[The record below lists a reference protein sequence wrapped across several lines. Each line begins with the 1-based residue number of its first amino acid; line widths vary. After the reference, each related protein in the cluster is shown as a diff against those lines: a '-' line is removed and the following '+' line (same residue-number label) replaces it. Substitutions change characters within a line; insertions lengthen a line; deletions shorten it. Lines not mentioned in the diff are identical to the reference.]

1 MLNKV
6 VVLLFIVAC
15 SYGTYSI
22 MEELTMKHKTHKTAN
37 YFSIEDETIYAINF
51 PCTIN
56 PVNDSTQTIPLNSE
70 LINSLAPSIPENCSV
85 YFSKRRG
92 LVVFESTYDWTQI
105 ALKSLFTN
113 GKHQVKFT
121 GIRELSYGKFN
132 GHYTKNIL
140 VLRAPEVS
148 KKTSLLSFN
157 IDRKAS
163 RSRIEISEDGS
174 KVTDYYEKTDGQIS
188 YSSNMTKGNLATNA
202 DDQSTFSQFIPSSF
216 DAYTFFEL
224 NYLTAIDS
232 VFDACVLS
240 KWIETGL
247 LILKKNDKSI
257 FIMDMK
263 QGQRAIDNLNEVLGM
278 EDTDENFRYLK
289 NFKLTQTDN
298 ENTSE
303 GYFITDIQNFV
314 VLSKDKTLF
323 DAIGAEISLGNS
335 LNKNQKKSNRVFSGL
350 PKNVLYRSY
359 EVNNSSSTISK
370 AGEKWITTNYVRE
383 QDKLNIEEDQS
394 KSYFSMNPSEKINS
408 FYAYSG
414 RGNTFL
420 ITASNKWIR
429 FENGIR
435 KWEKTFDKKVVAK
448 PKLMEMSTE
457 QNQDISILFEDE
469 ALIVDKDGRIL
480 NRFPTSGSVHP
491 IRFRLRKKISFLI
504 PNVNTMTVTDN
515 DGQALSTY
523 SFSSRILDMV
533 LFKENGRKYVG
544 VLCEKMLFIIDLEQK
559 RTKRKFPLEDKHSL
573 LNFAEKSLIISSDK
587 NQTIDLNGIRSSVK
601 SPEGFDFKTAYVN
614 SNNLEL
620 LFTKGN
626 EIISMN
632 SSGQFIGK
640 KSINCTSIDHV
651 VVYAKDNR
659 QIQIGVLDGIE
670 NKIVLLNSNN
680 FTEQRQ
686 KRHGEKNLQLT
697 TYNDRGISITT
708 FLGDK
713 LIQYTKF

>member
-6 VVLLFIVAC
+6 VVLLLIVAC

-22 MEELTMKHKTHKTAN
+22 MEELTLKNKTHKTAN

-56 PVNDSTQTIPLNSE
+56 PVNESTQTIPLNSE

-92 LVVFESTYDWTQI
+92 LVVFESNYDWTQI

-121 GIRELSYGKFN
+121 GNRELSYGKFN

-140 VLRAPEVS
+140 VLRAPKVS
-148 KKTSLLSFN
+148 KKTSLLSFK

-163 RSRIEISEDGS
+163 RSMIEISEDGS

-224 NYLTAIDS
+224 NYLSAIDS

-247 LILKKNDKSI
+247 LILKNNEKRI

-263 QGQRAIDNLNEVLGM
+263 EGQRALDNLNEVLGI

-298 ENTSE
+298 ETTSE
-303 GYFITDIQNFV
+303 GYYITDIQNFV
-314 VLSKDKTLF
+314 ILSKDKTLF
-323 DAIGAEISLGNS
+323 DELGAEISLGNS
-335 LNKNQKKSNRVFSGL
+335 LNKNQKKSIRVFSGL

-370 AGEKWITTNYVRE
+370 AGEKWITTNYFRE
-383 QDKLNIEEDQS
+383 QDKLDTEEDQS

-435 KWEKTFDKKVVAK
+435 MWEKTFDKKVVAK

-491 IRFRLRKKISFLI
+491 IRFKLRKKISFLI

-515 DGQALSTY
+515 DGQTLSTY

-559 RTKRKFPLEDKHSL
+559 RTKRKFPLEDKYNL
-573 LNFAEKSLIISSDK
+573 LNFAEKSVIISSDK

-659 QIQIGVLDGIE
+659 RIQIGVLDGIE
-670 NKIVLLNSNN
+670 NKIVLLDSNN
-680 FTEQRQ
+680 LTEQGQ

-697 TYNDRGISITT
+697 TYDDRGISITT

>member
-6 VVLLFIVAC
+6 VVLLFTVAC

-22 MEELTMKHKTHKTAN
+22 MEELTLKHKTHKTAN

-148 KKTSLLSFN
+148 KKISLLSFN

-263 QGQRAIDNLNEVLGM
+263 QGQRAIDNLNEVLGI

-289 NFKLTQTDN
+289 NFKLLQTDN
-298 ENTSE
+298 ETTSE

-323 DAIGAEISLGNS
+323 DELGAEISLGNS

-383 QDKLNIEEDQS
+383 QDKLNTEEDQS

-573 LNFAEKSLIISSDK
+573 LNFSEKSVIISSDK
-587 NQTIDLNGIRSSVK
+587 NQTIDLNGNRSSVE

-632 SSGQFIGK
+632 SAGQFIGK

-651 VVYAKDNR
+651 VVYAKVNKP
-659 QIQIGVLDGIE
+659 IQIGVLDGIE
-670 NKIVLLNSNN
+670 NKIVLLSSNN
-680 FTEQRQ
+680 FIELGE

-697 TYNDRGISITT
+697 TYDDRGISITT

>member
-6 VVLLFIVAC
+6 VVLLFTVAC

-22 MEELTMKHKTHKTAN
+22 MEELTLKHKTHKTAN

-148 KKTSLLSFN
+148 KKISLLSFN

-263 QGQRAIDNLNEVLGM
+263 QGQRAIDNLNEVLGI

-298 ENTSE
+298 ETTSE

-323 DAIGAEISLGNS
+323 DELGAEISLGNS

-515 DGQALSTY
+515 DGQTLSTY

-573 LNFAEKSLIISSDK
+573 LNFSEKSVIISSDK
-587 NQTIDLNGIRSSVK
+587 NQTIDLNGNRSSVE

-632 SSGQFIGK
+632 SAGQFIGK

-651 VVYAKDNR
+651 VVYAKVNKP
-659 QIQIGVLDGIE
+659 IQIGVLDGIE
-670 NKIVLLNSNN
+670 NKIVLLSSNN
-680 FTEQRQ
+680 FIELGE

-697 TYNDRGISITT
+697 TYDDRGISITT

>member
-6 VVLLFIVAC
+6 VVLLFTVAC

-22 MEELTMKHKTHKTAN
+22 MEELTLKHKTHKTAN

-148 KKTSLLSFN
+148 KKISLLSFN

-263 QGQRAIDNLNEVLGM
+263 QGQRAIDNLNEVLGI

-298 ENTSE
+298 ETTSE

-323 DAIGAEISLGNS
+323 DELSAEISLGNS
-335 LNKNQKKSNRVFSGL
+335 LNKNQKKSIRVFSGL

-573 LNFAEKSLIISSDK
+573 LNFSEKSVIISSDK
-587 NQTIDLNGIRSSVK
+587 NQTIDLNGNRSSVE

-632 SSGQFIGK
+632 SAGQFIGK

-651 VVYAKDNR
+651 VVYAKVNKP
-659 QIQIGVLDGIE
+659 IQIGVLDGIE
-670 NKIVLLNSNN
+670 NKIVLLSSNN
-680 FTEQRQ
+680 FIELGE

-697 TYNDRGISITT
+697 TYDDRGISITT

>member
-6 VVLLFIVAC
+6 VVFVLIVAS

-22 MEELTMKHKTHKTAN
+22 MEELTLKHKTHKTAN

-51 PCTIN
+51 PCAIN
-56 PVNDSTQTIPLNSE
+56 PVNETTQTIPLNSE

-92 LVVFESTYDWTQI
+92 LVVFESKYDWTQS
-105 ALKSLFTN
+105 ALKSLFIN

-121 GIRELSYGKFN
+121 GIRELSYGEFN
-132 GHYTKNIL
+132 GNYSKNIL
-140 VLRAPEVS
+140 ILRAPKVS

-157 IDRKAS
+157 IDKKAS
-163 RSRIEISEDGS
+163 RSVIEIIEDS
-174 KVTDYYEKTDGQIS
+174 AKVTDYYEKTNGLIS
-188 YSSNMTKGNLATNA
+188 YTSNTKKGNLATNA
-202 DDQSTFSQFIPSSF
+202 DDQKTFSQFIPSSF

-224 NYLTAIDS
+224 NYLTATDS
-232 VFDACVLS
+232 VFDACLFS
-240 KWIETGL
+240 DWIETGL
-247 LILKKNDKSI
+247 LMLKKNDKSI

-263 QGQRAIDNLNEVLGM
+263 EGQRALDNLNEILGVANN
-278 EDTDENFRYLK
+278 DENFRYLK
-289 NFKLTQTDN
+289 NFKLTLTDN
-298 ENTSE
+298 KSTSN
-303 GYFITDIQNFV
+303 GYYITDIQNFV
-314 VLSKDKTLF
+314 ILSKDKELF
-323 DAIGAEISLGNS
+323 DVLGAEISLGNS
-335 LNKNQKKSNRVFSGL
+335 LNKNQKKSDRVYSGL

-359 EVNNSSSTISK
+359 EINNSSSTISK
-370 AGEKWITTNYVRE
+370 AGEKWITTNYIRE
-383 QDKLNIEEDQS
+383 LDKLESEKDAS
-394 KSYFSMNPSEKINS
+394 SSYFSMNPSEKINS

-435 KWEKTFDKKVVAK
+435 MWEKTFDKKVVAK

-491 IRFRLRKKISFLI
+491 IRFRLRRKISFLI

-533 LFKENGRKYVG
+533 LFKENDRKYAG

-559 RTKRKFPLEDKHSL
+559 RTKRKFPLEDKYGL
-573 LNFAEKSLIISSDK
+573 LNFAEKSVIISSDK
-587 NQTIDLNGIRSSVK
+587 KHTIDLYGNRSSVE

-632 SSGQFIGK
+632 SAGQFIGK

-651 VVYAKDNR
+651 VVYAKDNKP
-659 QIQIGVLDGIE
+659 IQIGVLDGIE
-670 NKIVLLNSNN
+670 NKIVLLSSNN
-680 FTEQRQ
+680 FTELGE

-697 TYNDRGISITT
+697 TYDDRGISITT

>member
-1 MLNKV
+1 
-6 VVLLFIVAC
+6 
-15 SYGTYSI
+15 
-22 MEELTMKHKTHKTAN
+22 
-37 YFSIEDETIYAINF
+37 
-51 PCTIN
+51 
-56 PVNDSTQTIPLNSE
+56 
-70 LINSLAPSIPENCSV
+70 
-85 YFSKRRG
+85 
-92 LVVFESTYDWTQI
+92 
-105 ALKSLFTN
+105 
-113 GKHQVKFT
+113 
-121 GIRELSYGKFN
+121 LSYGEFN
-132 GHYTKNIL
+132 GNYSKNIL
-140 VLRAPEVS
+140 ILRAPKVS

-157 IDRKAS
+157 IDKKAS
-163 RSRIEISEDGS
+163 RSVIQIIDDSA
-174 KVTDYYEKTDGQIS
+174 KVTDYYEKTNGLIS
-188 YSSNMTKGNLATNA
+188 YTSNAKKGNLATNA
-202 DDQSTFSQFIPSSF
+202 DDQKTFSQFIPSNF

-224 NYLTAIDS
+224 NYLTATDS
-232 VFDACVLS
+232 VFDACLFS
-240 KWIETGL
+240 DWIETGL
-247 LILKKNDKSI
+247 LMLKKNDKSI

-263 QGQRAIDNLNEVLGM
+263 EGQRALDNLNEVLGVANN
-278 EDTDENFRYLK
+278 DENFRYLK
-289 NFKLTQTDN
+289 NFKLTLTDTKS
-298 ENTSE
+298 TSN
-303 GYFITDIQNFV
+303 GYYITDIQNFV
-314 VLSKDKTLF
+314 ILSKDKELF
-323 DAIGAEISLGNS
+323 DALGTEISLGNS
-335 LNKNQKKSNRVFSGL
+335 LNKNQKKSDRVYSGL

-359 EVNNSSSTISK
+359 EINNSSSTISK
-370 AGEKWITTNYVRE
+370 AGEKWITTNYIRE
-383 QDKLNIEEDQS
+383 QDKLESEKDAS
-394 KSYFSMNPSEKINS
+394 SSYFSMNPSEKINS

-435 KWEKTFDKKVVAK
+435 MWEKTFDKKVVAK

-469 ALIVDKDGRIL
+469 ALIVDKEGRIL

-491 IRFRLRKKISFLI
+491 IRFRLRRKISFLI

-533 LFKENGRKYVG
+533 LFKENDRKYAG

-559 RTKRKFPLEDKHSL
+559 RTKRKFPLEDKYGL
-573 LNFAEKSLIISSDK
+573 LNFAEKSVIISSDK
-587 NQTIDLNGIRSSVK
+587 KHTIDLNGIRSSVE

-632 SSGQFIGK
+632 SAGQFIGK

-651 VVYAKDNR
+651 VVYAKDNKP
-659 QIQIGVLDGIE
+659 IQIGVLDGIE

-680 FTEQRQ
+680 FTELGE

-697 TYNDRGISITT
+697 TYDDRGISITT

>member
-6 VVLLFIVAC
+6 VVLLFTVAC

-22 MEELTMKHKTHKTAN
+22 MEELTLKHKTHKTAN

-148 KKTSLLSFN
+148 KKISLLSFN

-224 NYLTAIDS
+224 NYLSAIDS

-263 QGQRAIDNLNEVLGM
+263 QGQRAIDNLNEVLGI

-298 ENTSE
+298 ETTSE

-323 DAIGAEISLGNS
+323 DELGAEISLGNS

-573 LNFAEKSLIISSDK
+573 LNFSEKSVIISSDK
-587 NQTIDLNGIRSSVK
+587 NQTIDLNGNRSSVE

-632 SSGQFIGK
+632 SAGQFIGK

-651 VVYAKDNR
+651 VVYAKVNKP
-659 QIQIGVLDGIE
+659 IQIGVLDGIE
-670 NKIVLLNSNN
+670 NKIVLLSSNN
-680 FTEQRQ
+680 FIELGE

-697 TYNDRGISITT
+697 TYDDRGISITT

>member
-1 MLNKV
+1 M
-6 VVLLFIVAC
+6 I
-15 SYGTYSI
+15 
-22 MEELTMKHKTHKTAN
+22 
-37 YFSIEDETIYAINF
+37 
-51 PCTIN
+51 
-56 PVNDSTQTIPLNSE
+56 
-70 LINSLAPSIPENCSV
+70 
-85 YFSKRRG
+85 
-92 LVVFESTYDWTQI
+92 
-105 ALKSLFTN
+105 
-113 GKHQVKFT
+113 
-121 GIRELSYGKFN
+121 
-132 GHYTKNIL
+132 
-140 VLRAPEVS
+140 LRAPKVS

-157 IDRKAS
+157 IDKKAS
-163 RSRIEISEDGS
+163 RSVIEIIDDRV
-174 KVTDYYEKTDGQIS
+174 KVTDYYEKTNGLIS
-188 YSSNMTKGNLATNA
+188 YTSNPKKGNLPTNA
-202 DDQSTFSQFIPSSF
+202 DDQKTFSQFIPSSF

-224 NYLTAIDS
+224 DYLTATDS
-232 VFDACVLS
+232 VFDACLFS
-240 KWIETGL
+240 DWIETGL
-247 LILKKNDKSI
+247 LMLKKNDKSI

-263 QGQRAIDNLNEVLGM
+263 EGQRALDNLNEVLGVANN
-278 EDTDENFRYLK
+278 DENFRYLK
-289 NFKLTQTDN
+289 NFKLTLTDTKS
-298 ENTSE
+298 TSN
-303 GYFITDIQNFV
+303 GYYITDIQNFV
-314 VLSKDKTLF
+314 ILSKDKELF
-323 DAIGAEISLGNS
+323 DALGAEISLGNS
-335 LNKNQKKSNRVFSGL
+335 LNKNQKKSDRVYSGL

-359 EVNNSSSTISK
+359 EINNSSSTISK
-370 AGEKWITTNYVRE
+370 AGEKWITTNYIRE
-383 QDKLNIEEDQS
+383 LDKLESEKDAS
-394 KSYFSMNPSEKINS
+394 SSYFSMNPSEKINS

-435 KWEKTFDKKVVAK
+435 MWEKTFYKKVVAK

-491 IRFRLRKKISFLI
+491 IRFRLRRKISFLI

-533 LFKENGRKYVG
+533 LFKENDRKYAG

-559 RTKRKFPLEDKHSL
+559 RTKRKFPLEDKYGL
-573 LNFAEKSLIISSDK
+573 LNFAEKSVIISSDK
-587 NQTIDLNGIRSSVK
+587 KHTIDLNGNRSSVE

-632 SSGQFIGK
+632 SAGQFIGK

-651 VVYAKDNR
+651 VVYAKDNKP
-659 QIQIGVLDGIE
+659 IQIGVLDGIE

-680 FTEQRQ
+680 FTEQGQ

-697 TYNDRGISITT
+697 TYDDRGISITT

>member
-6 VVLLFIVAC
+6 VVLLFTVAC

-22 MEELTMKHKTHKTAN
+22 MEELTLKHKTHKTAN

-148 KKTSLLSFN
+148 KKISLLSFN

-263 QGQRAIDNLNEVLGM
+263 QGQRAIDNLNEVLGI

-298 ENTSE
+298 ETTSE

-323 DAIGAEISLGNS
+323 DELGAEISLGNS

-435 KWEKTFDKKVVAK
+435 MWEKTFDKKVVAK

-491 IRFRLRKKISFLI
+491 IRFKLRKKISFLI

-573 LNFAEKSLIISSDK
+573 LNFSEKSVIISSDK
-587 NQTIDLNGIRSSVK
+587 NQTIDLNGNRSSVE

-632 SSGQFIGK
+632 SAGQFIGK

-651 VVYAKDNR
+651 VVYAKVNKP
-659 QIQIGVLDGIE
+659 IQIGVLDGIE
-670 NKIVLLNSNN
+670 NKIVLLSSNN
-680 FTEQRQ
+680 FIELGE

-697 TYNDRGISITT
+697 TYDDRGISITT

>member
-6 VVLLFIVAC
+6 VVLLFTVAC

-22 MEELTMKHKTHKTAN
+22 MEELTLKHKTHKTAN

-148 KKTSLLSFN
+148 KKISLLSFN

-263 QGQRAIDNLNEVLGM
+263 QGQRAIDNLNEVLGI

-298 ENTSE
+298 ETTSE

-323 DAIGAEISLGNS
+323 DELGAEISLGNS

-383 QDKLNIEEDQS
+383 QDKLNTEEDQS

-573 LNFAEKSLIISSDK
+573 LNFSEKSVIISSDK
-587 NQTIDLNGIRSSVK
+587 NQTIDLNGNRSSVE

-632 SSGQFIGK
+632 SAGQFIGK

-651 VVYAKDNR
+651 VVYAKVNKP
-659 QIQIGVLDGIE
+659 IQIGVLDGIE
-670 NKIVLLNSNN
+670 NKIVLLSSNN
-680 FTEQRQ
+680 FIELGE

-697 TYNDRGISITT
+697 TYDDRGISITT

>member
-6 VVLLFIVAC
+6 VVLLFTVAC

-22 MEELTMKHKTHKTAN
+22 MEELTLKHKTHKTAN

-148 KKTSLLSFN
+148 KKISLLSFN

-216 DAYTFFEL
+216 DAYTFFEV

-263 QGQRAIDNLNEVLGM
+263 QGQRAIDNLNEVLGI

-298 ENTSE
+298 ETTSE

-323 DAIGAEISLGNS
+323 DELGAEISLGNS

-383 QDKLNIEEDQS
+383 QDKLNTEEDQS

-573 LNFAEKSLIISSDK
+573 LNFSEKSVIISSDK
-587 NQTIDLNGIRSSVK
+587 NQTIDLNGNRSSVE

-632 SSGQFIGK
+632 SAGQFIGK

-651 VVYAKDNR
+651 VVYAKVNKP
-659 QIQIGVLDGIE
+659 IQIGVLDGIE
-670 NKIVLLNSNN
+670 NKIVLLSSNN
-680 FTEQRQ
+680 FIELGE

-697 TYNDRGISITT
+697 TYDDRGISITT

>member
-6 VVLLFIVAC
+6 VVLLFTVAF

-22 MEELTMKHKTHKTAN
+22 MEELTLKHKTHKTAN

-121 GIRELSYGKFN
+121 GIRELSYGKFH

-148 KKTSLLSFN
+148 KKISLLSFN

-263 QGQRAIDNLNEVLGM
+263 QGQRAIDNLNEVLGI

-298 ENTSE
+298 ETTSE

-323 DAIGAEISLGNS
+323 DELGAEISLGNS

-383 QDKLNIEEDQS
+383 QDKLNTEEDQS

-573 LNFAEKSLIISSDK
+573 LNFSEKSVIISSDK
-587 NQTIDLNGIRSSVK
+587 NQTIDLNGNRSSVE

-632 SSGQFIGK
+632 SAGQFIGK

-651 VVYAKDNR
+651 VVYAKVNKP
-659 QIQIGVLDGIE
+659 IQIGVLDGIE
-670 NKIVLLNSNN
+670 NKIVLLSSNN
-680 FTEQRQ
+680 FIELGE

-697 TYNDRGISITT
+697 TYDDRGISITT

>member
-6 VVLLFIVAC
+6 VVLLFTVAC

-22 MEELTMKHKTHKTAN
+22 MEELTLKHKTHKTAN

-148 KKTSLLSFN
+148 KKISLLSFN

-247 LILKKNDKSI
+247 LILKNNEKSI

-263 QGQRAIDNLNEVLGM
+263 EGQRALDNLNEVLGI

-298 ENTSE
+298 ETTSE

-323 DAIGAEISLGNS
+323 DELGAEISLGNS

-573 LNFAEKSLIISSDK
+573 LNFSEKSVIISSDK
-587 NQTIDLNGIRSSVK
+587 NQTIDLNGNRSSVE

-632 SSGQFIGK
+632 SAGQFIGK

-651 VVYAKDNR
+651 VVYAKVNKP
-659 QIQIGVLDGIE
+659 IQIGVLDGIE
-670 NKIVLLNSNN
+670 NKIVLLSSNN
-680 FTEQRQ
+680 FIELGE

-697 TYNDRGISITT
+697 TYDDRGISITT

>member
-6 VVLLFIVAC
+6 VVLLFTVAC

-22 MEELTMKHKTHKTAN
+22 MEELTLKHKTHKTAN

-132 GHYTKNIL
+132 GQYTKNIL

-148 KKTSLLSFN
+148 KKISLLSFN

-263 QGQRAIDNLNEVLGM
+263 QGQRAIDNLNEVLGI

-298 ENTSE
+298 ETTSE

-323 DAIGAEISLGNS
+323 DELGAEISLGNS

-544 VLCEKMLFIIDLEQK
+544 GTL
-559 RTKRKFPLEDKHSL
+559 
-573 LNFAEKSLIISSDK
+573 
-587 NQTIDLNGIRSSVK
+587 
-601 SPEGFDFKTAYVN
+601 
-614 SNNLEL
+614 
-620 LFTKGN
+620 
-626 EIISMN
+626 
-632 SSGQFIGK
+632 
-640 KSINCTSIDHV
+640 
-651 VVYAKDNR
+651 
-659 QIQIGVLDGIE
+659 
-670 NKIVLLNSNN
+670 
-680 FTEQRQ
+680 
-686 KRHGEKNLQLT
+686 
-697 TYNDRGISITT
+697 
-708 FLGDK
+708 
-713 LIQYTKF
+713 

>member
-1 MLNKV
+1 M
-6 VVLLFIVAC
+6 
-15 SYGTYSI
+15 
-22 MEELTMKHKTHKTAN
+22 
-37 YFSIEDETIYAINF
+37 
-51 PCTIN
+51 
-56 PVNDSTQTIPLNSE
+56 
-70 LINSLAPSIPENCSV
+70 
-85 YFSKRRG
+85 
-92 LVVFESTYDWTQI
+92 
-105 ALKSLFTN
+105 
-113 GKHQVKFT
+113 
-121 GIRELSYGKFN
+121 
-132 GHYTKNIL
+132 

-148 KKTSLLSFN
+148 KKISLLSFN

-263 QGQRAIDNLNEVLGM
+263 QGQRAIDNLNEVLGI

-298 ENTSE
+298 ETTSE

-323 DAIGAEISLGNS
+323 DELGAEISLGNS

-573 LNFAEKSLIISSDK
+573 LNFSEKSVIISSDK
-587 NQTIDLNGIRSSVK
+587 NQTIDLNGNRSSVE

-632 SSGQFIGK
+632 SAGQFIGK

-651 VVYAKDNR
+651 VVYAKVNKP
-659 QIQIGVLDGIE
+659 IQIGVLDGIE
-670 NKIVLLNSNN
+670 NKIVLLSSNN
-680 FTEQRQ
+680 FIELGE

-697 TYNDRGISITT
+697 TYDDRGISITT

>member
-6 VVLLFIVAC
+6 VVLLLIVAC
-15 SYGTYSI
+15 SFGTYSI
-22 MEELTMKHKTHKTAN
+22 MEELTLIHKTHKPAN
-37 YFSIEDETIYAINF
+37 YFSIEDATIYAINF

-56 PVNDSTQTIPLNSE
+56 PVNESTQTIPLNSE

-92 LVVFESTYDWTQI
+92 LVVFESNYDWTQS
-105 ALKSLFTN
+105 ALKSLFAN
-113 GKHQVKFT
+113 GKHKVKFT
-121 GIRELSYGKFN
+121 GNRELSYGEFN
-132 GHYTKNIL
+132 GHFTKNIL
-140 VLRAPEVS
+140 VLRALKVS
-148 KKTSLLSFN
+148 NKTSLLSFN
-157 IDRKAS
+157 IDKKAS
-163 RSRIEISEDGS
+163 RSIIEISEDGS

-188 YSSNMTKGNLATNA
+188 YSSNIKKSNLATNA
-202 DDQSTFSQFIPSSF
+202 DDQSTFSQFIPSNF

-224 NYLTAIDS
+224 NYLAATDS

-247 LILKKNDKSI
+247 LILKNNEKRI

-263 QGQRAIDNLNEVLGM
+263 EGQRALDNLNEVLGI
-278 EDTDENFRYLK
+278 EDTDENFSYLK

-298 ENTSE
+298 ETSSE
-303 GYFITDIQNFV
+303 GYYIADIQNFV
-314 VLSKDKTLF
+314 ILSKDKMLF
-323 DAIGAEISLGNS
+323 DALGAEISLGNS

-350 PKNVLYRSY
+350 PKNVLHRSY

-383 QDKLNIEEDQS
+383 QDKLETEEDQS

-435 KWEKTFDKKVVAK
+435 MWEKTFDKKVVAK

-491 IRFRLRKKISFLI
+491 IRFKLRKKISFLI

-559 RTKRKFPLEDKHSL
+559 RTKRKFPLEDKYSL
-573 LNFAEKSLIISSDK
+573 LNFSEKSVIISSDK
-587 NQTIDLNGIRSSVK
+587 NQTIDLKGIRSSVK

-614 SNNLEL
+614 SNDLEL
-620 LFTKGN
+620 LFTKDN
-626 EIISMN
+626 EIMSMN
-632 SSGQFIGK
+632 SAGQFIGK

-680 FTEQRQ
+680 FTEQGQ

-697 TYNDRGISITT
+697 TYDDRGISITT

>member
-6 VVLLFIVAC
+6 VVLLFTVAC

-22 MEELTMKHKTHKTAN
+22 MEELTLKHKTHKTAN

-148 KKTSLLSFN
+148 KKISLLSFN

-263 QGQRAIDNLNEVLGM
+263 QGQRAIDNLNEVLGI

-298 ENTSE
+298 ETTSE

-323 DAIGAEISLGNS
+323 DELGAEISLGNS

-573 LNFAEKSLIISSDK
+573 LNFSEKSVIISSDK
-587 NQTIDLNGIRSSVK
+587 NQTIDLNGNRSSVE

-632 SSGQFIGK
+632 SAGQFIGK

-651 VVYAKDNR
+651 VVYAKVNKP
-659 QIQIGVLDGIE
+659 IQIGVLDGIE
-670 NKIVLLNSNN
+670 NKIVLLSSNN
-680 FTEQRQ
+680 FIELGE

-697 TYNDRGISITT
+697 TYDDRGISITT

>member
-6 VVLLFIVAC
+6 VVLLFTVAC

-22 MEELTMKHKTHKTAN
+22 MEELTLKHKTHKTAN

-148 KKTSLLSFN
+148 KKISLLSFN

-263 QGQRAIDNLNEVLGM
+263 QGQRAIDNLNEVLGI

-298 ENTSE
+298 ETTSE

-323 DAIGAEISLGNS
+323 DELGAEISLGNS

-435 KWEKTFDKKVVAK
+435 MWEKTFDKKVVAK

-573 LNFAEKSLIISSDK
+573 LNFSEKSVIISSDK
-587 NQTIDLNGIRSSVK
+587 NQTIDLNGNRSSVE

-632 SSGQFIGK
+632 SAGQFIGK

-651 VVYAKDNR
+651 VVYAKVNKP
-659 QIQIGVLDGIE
+659 IQIGVLDGIE
-670 NKIVLLNSNN
+670 NKIVLLSSNN
-680 FTEQRQ
+680 FIELGE

-697 TYNDRGISITT
+697 TYDDRGISITT

>member
-6 VVLLFIVAC
+6 VVLLFTVAF

-22 MEELTMKHKTHKTAN
+22 MEELTLKHKTHKTAN

-121 GIRELSYGKFN
+121 GIRELSYGKFH

-148 KKTSLLSFN
+148 KKISLLSFN

-216 DAYTFFEL
+216 DAYTFFEV

-263 QGQRAIDNLNEVLGM
+263 QGQRAIDNLNEVLGI

-298 ENTSE
+298 ETTSE

-323 DAIGAEISLGNS
+323 DDLGAEISLGNS

-383 QDKLNIEEDQS
+383 QDKLNTEEDQS

-573 LNFAEKSLIISSDK
+573 LNFSEKSVIISSDK
-587 NQTIDLNGIRSSVK
+587 NQTIDLNGNRSSVE

-632 SSGQFIGK
+632 SAGQFIGK

-651 VVYAKDNR
+651 VVYAKVNKP
-659 QIQIGVLDGIE
+659 IQIGVLDGIE
-670 NKIVLLNSNN
+670 NKIVLLSSNN
-680 FTEQRQ
+680 FIELGE

-697 TYNDRGISITT
+697 TYDDRGISITT

>member
-1 MLNKV
+1 
-6 VVLLFIVAC
+6 
-15 SYGTYSI
+15 
-22 MEELTMKHKTHKTAN
+22 MEELTLNHKTHKTAN

-51 PCTIN
+51 PYTRN
-56 PVNDSTQTIPLNSE
+56 PVNESTHTIPLNSE

-85 YFSKRRG
+85 YYSKRRG
-92 LVVFESTYDWTQI
+92 LVVFESNYDWTQS
-105 ALKSLFTN
+105 ALKSLFAN

-121 GIRELSYGKFN
+121 GTRELSYGKFN

-140 VLRAPEVS
+140 VLRAPKVS
-148 KKTSLLSFN
+148 NKTSFLSFN
-157 IDRKAS
+157 IDKKAS
-163 RSRIEISEDGS
+163 RSMIEISEGGS

-188 YSSNMTKGNLATNA
+188 YSSNIKKGNLATNA
-202 DDQSTFSQFIPSSF
+202 DDQSTFSQFIPSNF

-224 NYLTAIDS
+224 NYLAAIDS

-247 LILKKNDKSI
+247 LILKNNEKRI

-263 QGQRAIDNLNEVLGM
+263 EGQRALDNLNEVLGV
-278 EDTDENFRYLK
+278 ENTDENFRYLK

-298 ENTSE
+298 ATSSE
-303 GYFITDIQNFV
+303 GYYITDIQNYV
-314 VLSKDKTLF
+314 ILSKDKTLF
-323 DAIGAEISLGNS
+323 DALGAEISLGNS

-350 PKNVLYRSY
+350 PKDVLYRSY

-370 AGEKWITTNYVRE
+370 AGEKWITTNYIRE
-383 QDKLNIEEDQS
+383 QDKLDTEEDQS

-435 KWEKTFDKKVVAK
+435 MWEKTFDKKVVAK

-515 DGQALSTY
+515 DGQVLSTY

-559 RTKRKFPLEDKHSL
+559 RTKRKFPLEDKYSL
-573 LNFAEKSLIISSDK
+573 LNFSEKSVIISSDK

-601 SPEGFDFKTAYVN
+601 SPEGFDFKTAYLKA
-614 SNNLEL
+614 NNLEL

-632 SSGQFIGK
+632 SAGQFIGK

-659 QIQIGVLDGIE
+659 RIQIGVLDGIE
-670 NKIVLLNSNN
+670 NKIVFLDSNN
-680 FTEQRQ
+680 LTEQGQ

-697 TYNDRGISITT
+697 TYDDRGISITT

>member
-6 VVLLFIVAC
+6 VVLLFTVAC

-22 MEELTMKHKTHKTAN
+22 MEELTLKHKTHKTAN

-148 KKTSLLSFN
+148 KKISLLSFN

-263 QGQRAIDNLNEVLGM
+263 QGQRAIDNLNEVLGI

-298 ENTSE
+298 ETTSE

-323 DAIGAEISLGNS
+323 DELGAEISLGNS

-491 IRFRLRKKISFLI
+491 IRFKLRKKISFLI

-515 DGQALSTY
+515 DGQTLSTY

-573 LNFAEKSLIISSDK
+573 LNFSEKSVIISSDK
-587 NQTIDLNGIRSSVK
+587 NQTIDLNGNRSSVE

-632 SSGQFIGK
+632 SAGQFIGK

-651 VVYAKDNR
+651 VVYAKVNKP
-659 QIQIGVLDGIE
+659 IQIGVLDGIE
-670 NKIVLLNSNN
+670 NKIVLLSSNN
-680 FTEQRQ
+680 FIELGE

-697 TYNDRGISITT
+697 TYDDRGISITT

>member
-1 MLNKV
+1 
-6 VVLLFIVAC
+6 
-15 SYGTYSI
+15 
-22 MEELTMKHKTHKTAN
+22 
-37 YFSIEDETIYAINF
+37 
-51 PCTIN
+51 
-56 PVNDSTQTIPLNSE
+56 
-70 LINSLAPSIPENCSV
+70 
-85 YFSKRRG
+85 
-92 LVVFESTYDWTQI
+92 
-105 ALKSLFTN
+105 
-113 GKHQVKFT
+113 
-121 GIRELSYGKFN
+121 
-132 GHYTKNIL
+132 
-140 VLRAPEVS
+140 
-148 KKTSLLSFN
+148 LSFN
-157 IDRKAS
+157 IDKKAS
-163 RSRIEISEDGS
+163 RSVIEIIDDSA
-174 KVTDYYEKTDGQIS
+174 KVTDYYEKTNGLIS
-188 YSSNMTKGNLATNA
+188 YTSNTKKGNLATNA
-202 DDQSTFSQFIPSSF
+202 DDQKTFSQFIPSNF
-216 DAYTFFEL
+216 DTYTFFEL
-224 NYLTAIDS
+224 NYLTATDS
-232 VFDACVLS
+232 VFDACLFS
-240 KWIETGL
+240 DWIETGL
-247 LILKKNDKSI
+247 LMLKKNDKSI

-263 QGQRAIDNLNEVLGM
+263 EGQRALDNLNEVLGVANN
-278 EDTDENFRYLK
+278 DENFRYLK
-289 NFKLTQTDN
+289 NFKLTLTDTKS
-298 ENTSE
+298 TSN
-303 GYFITDIQNFV
+303 GYYITDIQNFV
-314 VLSKDKTLF
+314 ILSKDKELF
-323 DAIGAEISLGNS
+323 DALGTEISLGNS
-335 LNKNQKKSNRVFSGL
+335 LNKNQKKSDRVYSGL

-359 EVNNSSSTISK
+359 EINNSSSTISK
-370 AGEKWITTNYVRE
+370 AGEKWITTNYIRE
-383 QDKLNIEEDQS
+383 LDKLESEKDAS
-394 KSYFSMNPSEKINS
+394 SSYFSMNPSEKINS

-435 KWEKTFDKKVVAK
+435 MWEKTFDKKVVAK

-491 IRFRLRKKISFLI
+491 IRFRLRRKISFLI

-533 LFKENGRKYVG
+533 LFKENDRKYAG

-559 RTKRKFPLEDKHSL
+559 RTKRKFPLEDKYGL
-573 LNFAEKSLIISSDK
+573 LNFAEKSVIISSDK
-587 NQTIDLNGIRSSVK
+587 KHTIDLNGIRSSVE

-632 SSGQFIGK
+632 SAGQFIGK

-651 VVYAKDNR
+651 VVYAKDNKP
-659 QIQIGVLDGIE
+659 IQIGVLDGIE

-680 FTEQRQ
+680 FTELGE

-697 TYNDRGISITT
+697 TYDDRGISITT

>member
-1 MLNKV
+1 
-6 VVLLFIVAC
+6 
-15 SYGTYSI
+15 
-22 MEELTMKHKTHKTAN
+22 MEELTLKNKTHKTAN

-121 GIRELSYGKFN
+121 GIRELSYGKFH

-148 KKTSLLSFN
+148 KKISLLSFN

-263 QGQRAIDNLNEVLGM
+263 QGQRAIDNLNEVLGI

-298 ENTSE
+298 ETTSE

-323 DAIGAEISLGNS
+323 DDLGAEISLGNS

-383 QDKLNIEEDQS
+383 QDKLNTEEDQS

-573 LNFAEKSLIISSDK
+573 LNFSEKSVIISSDK
-587 NQTIDLNGIRSSVK
+587 NQTIDLNGNRSSVE

-632 SSGQFIGK
+632 SAGQFIGK

-651 VVYAKDNR
+651 VVYAKVNKP
-659 QIQIGVLDGIE
+659 IQIGVLDGIE
-670 NKIVLLNSNN
+670 NKIVLLSSNN
-680 FTEQRQ
+680 FIELGE

-697 TYNDRGISITT
+697 TYDDRGISITT

>member
-298 ENTSE
+298 ETTSE

-640 KSINCTSIDHV
+640 KSINCTSIDHI

-659 QIQIGVLDGIE
+659 RIQIGVLDGIE
-670 NKIVLLNSNN
+670 NKIVLLDSNN
-680 FTEQRQ
+680 LTEQGQ